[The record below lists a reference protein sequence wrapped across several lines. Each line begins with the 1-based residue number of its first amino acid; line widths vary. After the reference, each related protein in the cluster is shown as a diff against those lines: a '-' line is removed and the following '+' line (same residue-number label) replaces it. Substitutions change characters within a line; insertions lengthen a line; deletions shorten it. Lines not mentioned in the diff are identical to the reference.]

1 MVVSMKRSFYG
12 QILLASFKRYI
23 DLKLLQ
29 VFTYDAANKLK
40 GRISMIPIDFIVF
53 LSDYISLKQWNNG
66 MYEVL
71 DRVKTL
77 SS

>member
-1 MVVSMKRSFYG
+1 MKQSFYG
-12 QILLASFKRYI
+12 QILLTSFKQYI
-23 DLKLLQ
+23 DFKLLQ

-53 LSDYISLKQWNNG
+53 LSDYISLKQWNNW